1 MTEFP
6 KQKGRKFGVG
16 SQCKRCVKAYRDSPE
31 IKARR
36 SAAQRAIRAT
46 PEYKAKRALMGRE
59 RRKTPEYK
67 AYIKAYRARPEVK
80 AKMKSY
86 YARPEVKAYIKAYHA
101 RPEVKAKMK
110 SYYARPEVRAKQNA
124 RDRLKYKS
132 EDERAQDEK
141 EKAEELELRKTLPSK
156 IPFGYERWDGKL
168 FWSYMKNCKFGE
180 RWIERDLFE
189 RKVIEQTLRAAVDRA
204 WKGGKSSFEIIGL
217 PPTLAVD
224 VDLHKRE
231 IAQKIFPGQKLHRD
245 HMRPLSL
252 AKDREDA
259 IRRNHFTN
267 FAYIPE
273 SINRS
278 KSDCEFWEWFKVQSK
293 SVQKC
298 ITMQCKYNEKIR
310 AEISQT

>member
-1 MTEFP
+1 MKVCTKCKQEKELTEFP

-67 AYIKAYRARPEVK
+67 AYIKAYR
-80 AKMKSY
+80 
-86 YARPEVKAYIKAYHA
+86 A

>member
-1 MTEFP
+1 MKVCTKCKQEKELTEFP
-6 KQKGRKFGVG
+6 KQKRGKFGVG

-46 PEYKAKRALMGRE
+46 PEYKAKRALMEWE

-67 AYIKAYRARPEVK
+67 AHIKAYRARPEVK
-80 AKMKSY
+80 AH
-86 YARPEVKAYIKAYHA
+86 I
-101 RPEVKAKMK
+101 K
-110 SYYARPEVRAKQNA
+110 SYYARPEVRAKQKA
-124 RDRLKYKS
+124 RYRLRYKS
-132 EDERAQDEK
+132 EDEWAKYEK

-267 FAYIPE
+267 FVYIPE

-310 AEISQT
+310 VDITET